1 LSVSDLLVV
10 VGPTASGKT
19 ELAAALAERLG
30 GEVVSADAFAVYRG
44 LDIGTA
50 KPDAA
55 TRSRV
60 PHHLIDVA
68 DPRERYSAGM
78 FVRDA
83 DSAIGEIRSRR
94 RLPVV
99 AGGTHFYV
107 RALLYGLFPEPPKD
121 PRLRELLEA
130 EWAADPSAVRA
141 RLAALD
147 PEAVLRIASA
157 DRQRTLRA
165 LEVCILSGRP
175 MTALWREHPV
185 GAPRH
190 AALMLGLRPPREEL
204 HARIGQRVE
213 RMFAAGLL
221 REVKGLLAGGIPP
234 QAHALKAIGYRESC
248 QVLAGVL
255 TEQEAVE
262 RAKAATRQLAKRQM
276 TWLRGER
283 EVEWLPGVG
292 SEVLPAAASRVEARR
307 GTGTGAG

>member
-1 LSVSDLLVV
+1 MSDLLVV

-19 ELAAALAERLG
+19 ALGAALAERLG

-50 KPDAA
+50 KPDAT

-83 DSAIGEIRSRR
+83 DGAIAGIKARG

-99 AGGTHFYV
+99 VGGTHFYV
-107 RALLYGLFPEPPKD
+107 RALLHGLFPEPPKD
-121 PRLRELLEA
+121 PRLRQLLET
-130 EWAADPSAVRA
+130 EWEADRAAVRA
-141 RLAALD
+141 RLSVLD
-147 PEAVLRIASA
+147 PEAAGRIAHN

-165 LEVCILSGRP
+165 LEVCLVAGRP
-175 MTALWREHPV
+175 MTALWREHPQN
-185 GAPRH
+185 APRH
-190 AALMLGLRPPREEL
+190 AFLMLGLKLPTAEL
-204 HARIGQRVE
+204 HARIGLRME

-221 REVKGLLAGGIPP
+221 REVEGLLAGALSPR
-234 QAHALKAIGYRESC
+234 AHALKAIGYRESC
-248 QVLAGVL
+248 QVLAGTL
-255 TEQEAVE
+255 MELEAVK
-262 RAKAATRQLAKRQM
+262 RATAATRQLAKRQM
-276 TWLRGER
+276 TWLKGET
-283 EVEWLPGVG
+283 EVEWLAGTG
-292 SEVLPAAASRVEARR
+292 DDLLAQAAARVEARG

>member
-1 LSVSDLLVV
+1 MSDLLVI

-50 KPDAA
+50 KPDLA
-55 TRSRV
+55 TRARV

-83 DSAIGEIRSRR
+83 DAAIHEIRNRG

-99 AGGTHFYV
+99 VGGTHFYV

-121 PRLRELLEA
+121 PRLRQMLEA
-130 EWAADPSAVRA
+130 EWAADPAAVRA

-147 PEAVLRIASA
+147 PESTVRIASA
-157 DRQRTLRA
+157 DRQRTVRA
-165 LEVCILSGRP
+165 LEVCLLAGRP
-175 MTALWREHPV
+175 MTALWRDHPRV
-185 GAPRH
+185 GPRYPF
-190 AALMLGLRPPREEL
+190 LMLGLRLPRAEL
-204 HARIGQRVE
+204 HARIGLRVE
-213 RMFAAGLL
+213 SMFAAGLL
-221 REVKGLLAGGIPP
+221 REVKELLAEGLSP

-248 QVLAGVL
+248 QVLAGAL
-255 TEQEAVE
+255 TAQEAVE
-262 RAKAATRQLAKRQM
+262 RAKAATRRLAKRQM
-276 TWLRGER
+276 TWLRGET
-283 EVEWLPGVG
+283 EVEWLAGAG
-292 SEVLPAAASRVEARR
+292 AELLAAATSRVEARG

>member
-1 LSVSDLLVV
+1 VSELVV
-10 VGPTASGKT
+10 IVGPTASGKT
-19 ELAAALAERLG
+19 GLGAALAERLG

-83 DSAIGEIRSRR
+83 DAAIADIRARG

-99 AGGTHFYV
+99 VGGTHFYV

-121 PRLRELLEA
+121 PRLRQLLEA
-130 EWAADPSAVRA
+130 EWAADPAAVRA
-141 RLAALD
+141 KLGALD
-147 PEAVLRIASA
+147 PEAAGRIAGT

-165 LEVCILSGRP
+165 LEVCLVAGRP
-175 MTALWREHPV
+175 MTTLWREHPRGV
-185 GAPRH
+185 ARH
-190 AALMLGLRPPREEL
+190 RFLMLGLNLPRAEV
-204 HARIGQRVE
+204 HARIGRRVE
-213 RMFAAGLL
+213 SMFAAGLL
-221 REVKGLLAGGIPP
+221 REVEVLLANGLSPR
-234 QAHALKAIGYRESC
+234 AHAVKAIGYRESC
-248 QVLAGVL
+248 QVLAGTL
-255 TEQEAVE
+255 AIQEAKE

-276 TWLRGER
+276 TWLRGET
-283 EVEWLPGVG
+283 EVEWLAGAG
-292 SEVLPAAASRVEARR
+292 GELLAEATARVEARG